1 MNMSRRRHCAN
12 HPAKDP
18 NERPSPHQEETE
30 QGPPV
35 CLRGGNVDVS
45 DQQLTKLE
53 RNVFKWPLD
62 ELGARLS
69 RDARLARTWSLIKT
83 RYADTELRLDL
94 AARESGVSRDH
105 LNEILQRS
113 IGLTFHQTLIRYR
126 LLKAI
131 AIMGARDC
139 TALDVAL
146 EVGFGSLRAFERAVR
161 RVFGKGPKEFQVG
174 LPGR

>member
-1 MNMSRRRHCAN
+1 M
-12 HPAKDP
+12 
-18 NERPSPHQEETE
+18 T
-30 QGPPV
+30 
-35 CLRGGNVDVS
+35 L
-45 DQQLTKLE
+45 
-53 RNVFKWPLD
+53 
-62 ELGARLS
+62 
-69 RDARLARTWSLIKT
+69 
-83 RYADTELRLDL
+83 
-94 AARESGVSRDH
+94 

-131 AIMGARDC
+131 VIMGARDC

-146 EVGFGSLRAFERAVR
+146 EVGFGSLRAFERAFR